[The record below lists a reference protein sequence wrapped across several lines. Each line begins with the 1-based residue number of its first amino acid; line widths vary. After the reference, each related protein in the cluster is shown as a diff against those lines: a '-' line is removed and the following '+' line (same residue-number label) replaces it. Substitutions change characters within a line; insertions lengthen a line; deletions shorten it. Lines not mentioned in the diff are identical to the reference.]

1 MLFNRSDEAVS
12 GALDQSIRHC
22 GIFVDNKLCCDAANG
37 YSSDTLSK
45 IDLKKRSPAIS
56 TALQHQIRFARD
68 DYCAKI
74 HVNREGGILM
84 ASLIKPLN
92 VLVVCAVFAF
102 IGAVLLGAL

>member
-1 MLFNRSDEAVS
+1 M
-12 GALDQSIRHC
+12 
-22 GIFVDNKLCCDAANG
+22 DNKLCCDAANG
-37 YSSDTLSK
+37 YSSDILSD
-45 IDLKKRSPAIS
+45 IDLKKHFPAIF
-56 TALQHQIRFARD
+56 TALRHQIRFARD

-102 IGAVLLGAL
+102 VGAILLGAL